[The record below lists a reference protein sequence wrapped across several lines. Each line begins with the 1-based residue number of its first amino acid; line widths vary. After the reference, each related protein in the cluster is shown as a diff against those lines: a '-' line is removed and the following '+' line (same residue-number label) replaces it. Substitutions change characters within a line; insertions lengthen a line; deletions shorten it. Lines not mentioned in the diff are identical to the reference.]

1 MNRATLVYQCYRE
14 QQKRLAEIEIAN
26 DGFRQAGLPI
36 FEHDQ
41 IEKQVLDK
49 HARMWKK
56 LAEINDVLTE
66 TLMEHKGFTKTNWY
80 WITVRPKPSIT
91 FKDFIYGVDKFI
103 HRACII
109 TYKLTLEQKDPEGSG
124 QGFHMHCVVDAKWK
138 SFKEA
143 LRDTSSSFNKYAE
156 ANCIE
161 VKTTRNPHDLFQ
173 RYCIDY
179 EHKDGH
185 KECTQRGDALW
196 REKYNIEDYYHT
208 GSNDFDALS
217 IKSDMTE
224 QKSIIPLT
232 NFIIELN

>member
-1 MNRATLVYQCYRE
+1 MNRATLVYQCHRE
-14 QQKRLAEIEIAN
+14 MQKRIKEFELIN
-26 DGFRQAGLPI
+26 DDCIKAGLPTMTNEEI
-36 FEHDQ
+36 KE
-41 IEKQVLDK
+41 QVLNK
-49 HARMWKK
+49 HKKVWKE
-56 LAEINDVLTE
+56 LATINDTLTE

-80 WITVRPKPSIT
+80 WITVRPKPSIN
-91 FKDFIYGVDKFI
+91 FKDFIHGVDKFI

-161 VKTTRNPHDLFQ
+161 IKTTRNPHELFQ
-173 RYCIDY
+173 KYCIDY

-208 GSNDFDALS
+208 GNNDFDALS
-217 IKSDMTE
+217 IKSDKTE
-224 QKSIIPLT
+224 QNNVIPLKT
-232 NFIIELN
+232 FIIEMN